1 MIMTTVIELFTDLA
15 KKIAQDKVGDV
26 YPVGF
31 TISQSGKFILK
42 YNTSHWVTFESI
54 EELVEM
60 VRVYLKSS

>member
-1 MIMTTVIELFTDLA
+1 MSTFIELFTDLA

-42 YNTSHWVTFESI
+42 YNINHWETFESI
-54 EELVEM
+54 EDLSES
-60 VRVYLKSS
+60 VRGYLKYS

>member
-1 MIMTTVIELFTDLA
+1 MIMTTCIELFTEIG
-15 KKIAQDKVGDV
+15 KKIAQDEAGDV

-31 TISQSGKFILK
+31 TISQSGRFILK